1 MTDHAS
7 QFEMNNDDMAD
18 VENDTPSGEGTQRL
32 QLMIAYLLEK
42 NEELRMQLESMG
54 SIQRS

>member
-1 MTDHAS
+1 
-7 QFEMNNDDMAD
+7 MNNDDRAY

>member
-1 MTDHAS
+1 
-7 QFEMNNDDMAD
+7 
-18 VENDTPSGEGTQRL
+18 
-32 QLMIAYLLEK
+32 MIAYLLEK